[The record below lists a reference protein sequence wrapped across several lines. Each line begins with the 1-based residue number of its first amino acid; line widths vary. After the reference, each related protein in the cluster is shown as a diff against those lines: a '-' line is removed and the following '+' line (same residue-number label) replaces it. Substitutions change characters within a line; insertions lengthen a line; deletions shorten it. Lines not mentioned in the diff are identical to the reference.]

1 LGITVGIRLIATTS
15 YHDSLHFGQQ
25 SHDDPPIEI
34 VSIGHNEI
42 YLHCKL
48 ELEPVQNF
56 PGDALAFG
64 LESSISEI
72 KARNDF
78 VSICDLNE
86 SILSMKAMPK
96 RFPIGP
102 LSEHD
107 DDWLTVWAWLNTR
120 SKSAQVA
127 DLISYGIRERKA
139 EIDDAL
145 AYIAKKR
152 GITPED
158 LFQRI
163 LDGTVNQE
171 VDETEGEE

>member
-1 LGITVGIRLIATTS
+1 
-15 YHDSLHFGQQ
+15 
-25 SHDDPPIEI
+25 
-34 VSIGHNEI
+34 
-42 YLHCKL
+42 
-48 ELEPVQNF
+48 
-56 PGDALAFG
+56 
-64 LESSISEI
+64 
-72 KARNDF
+72 
-78 VSICDLNE
+78 
-86 SILSMKAMPK
+86 MPK

-145 AYIAKKR
+145 AYVAKKR

-171 VDETEGEE
+171 VDEAEDEE